1 MCRAVALNM
10 HARGIAMPSMTID
23 QRQLQTLGQ
32 LLSAGGHQDVPGL
45 LRASLER
52 LVAFWPAQAGAL
64 IYQAPHGELLAL
76 ESGEL
81 DRDSARMIAEAR
93 EAFARRAEG
102 GEPAIGYYA
111 LDDDRQLMELS
122 LRSGNQTVGLLHLVV
137 RESDVERSE
146 AARAGED
153 MVVLLVR
160 ALGGEADKLA
170 MLRHAEHDLREL
182 HLLYEVGQA
191 LATNLDLPSLL
202 ADIKRH
208 VPEVMGAER
217 CSIMLLDEASREL
230 ILDTTD
236 AHTGELKEFR
246 IPMDRG
252 IAGWVASNGIGQIV
266 NDVEQD
272 PRWFDGVARDIDFVT
287 KSILCAP
294 MRQADRIVGVMQVLN
309 KRSGEPFIDQ
319 DLRLLTTLAAQAA
332 VAVENARLVRSLK
345 SERDKLLAK
354 EAEVRAAIARDLH
367 DGPTQSV
374 AAISMNIE
382 FIKKLMRAMPERVE
396 SELNVLAELVQKTS
410 QDIRTLLFELRP
422 LGLETQGLLSTL
434 HQYVSRFRDPSG
446 AMRLRLEAP
455 PSIPRLPVEIEAA
468 IFIIIQE
475 SVNNA
480 RKHARTPEV
489 AIYLYIEEGQ
499 LVASVRDRGHGFN
512 LGAVEST
519 YNTRGSLGLLN
530 MRERARLIGGEC
542 RIRSAEGEGTTVE
555 VRVPLA

>member
-1 MCRAVALNM
+1 
-10 HARGIAMPSMTID
+10 MPAMTID
-23 QRQLQTLGQ
+23 QRHLQTLGQ

-64 IYQAPHGELLAL
+64 VYQAPDDEQLAI
-76 ESGEL
+76 ESGTL
-81 DRDSARMIAEAR
+81 NQDAARMIAEAR
-93 EAFARRAEG
+93 EAFTRRAEG
-102 GEPAIGYYA
+102 SEPAIGYYA
-111 LDDDRQLMELS
+111 LDDDLQLMELS

-146 AARAGED
+146 STRAGED

-160 ALGGEADKLA
+160 ALGGEADKLT

-202 ADIKRH
+202 EDIKRH
-208 VPEVMGAER
+208 VPEVIGAAR
-217 CSIMLLDEASREL
+217 CSIMLLDEATREL
-230 ILDTTD
+230 VLGTAD

-252 IAGWVASNGIGQIV
+252 IAGWVATNGIGQIV

-294 MRQADRIVGVMQVLN
+294 MRQGDRIVGVMQVLN
-309 KRSGEPFIDQ
+309 KRSGEPFSEQ

-382 FIKKLMRAMPERVE
+382 FVKKLLRAMPERVE
-396 SELNVLAELVQKTS
+396 SELNVLSELVQKTS

-434 HQYVSRFRDPSG
+434 QQYVSRFRDPSG
-446 AMRLRLEAP
+446 TMRLRLEAP
-455 PSIPRLPVEIEAA
+455 ASIPRLPVEIEAA

-480 RKHARTPEV
+480 RKHARALEV

-499 LVASVRDRGHGFN
+499 LVASVRDRGRGFN
-512 LGAVEST
+512 LAAVESN

-530 MRERARLIGGEC
+530 MRERARLIGGEY

-555 VRVPLA
+555 VRVPLT